1 MKALKNESTI
11 FVNQIVDR
19 INSCYENSNPTNME
33 LMDLYSFVGKSICEQ
48 GEKAFV
54 VYLAEI
60 LSETLPSI
68 KGFSPRNLRRMR
80 DFYITYQTE
89 PMLMKK
95 AKELS
100 WTQNTVIL
108 ECCEN
113 NEQRSFYLALTKKN
127 NLSKLAIIKAIK
139 DDAFENA
146 PAEEIAI
153 EIESDCS
160 TVVADFGSNEDSNTM
175 QPIKND
181 CRATVPRFEP
191 FLQGSGIPQIKHKA
205 FRYIYLLKVDF
216 CYLKMLYYE
225 TVISCIQSLTEI
237 VAYIRQHSPRLC
249 GQPRNL
255 KSGFY
260 LGVFL
265 CLRI

>member
-11 FVNQIVDR
+11 FVSQIVDR
-19 INSCYENSNPTNME
+19 INICYENSNPTNME
-33 LMDLYSFVGKSICEQ
+33 LMDLYSFIGKSICEQ

-60 LSETLPSI
+60 LSETLPST

-113 NEQRSFYLALTKKN
+113 NEQRSFYLALAEEN
-127 NLSKLAIIKAIK
+127 NLSTLQHHRQTEKA
-139 DDAFENA
+139 AGRGHQRGFTHHSQV
-146 PAEEIAI
+146 PGL
-153 EIESDCS
+153 SHLQL
-160 TVVADFGSNEDSNTM
+160 SN
-175 QPIKND
+175 
-181 CRATVPRFEP
+181 R
-191 FLQGSGIPQIKHKA
+191 
-205 FRYIYLLKVDF
+205 
-216 CYLKMLYYE
+216 
-225 TVISCIQSLTEI
+225 
-237 VAYIRQHSPRLC
+237 
-249 GQPRNL
+249 
-255 KSGFY
+255 
-260 LGVFL
+260 
-265 CLRI
+265 